1 LEVKWLVTVTVA
13 MHRVK
18 RLMTVAMHRTLP
30 LPDAC

>member
-1 LEVKWLVTVTVA
+1 LEVKWLVTVA
-13 MHRVK
+13 MHRVE